1 MSHAVALGFSALA
14 LSSILALAA
23 LGFLV
28 LHQASGV
35 INFAHGDLI
44 TLGAYVAFWSV
55 SDLGI
60 AVVPSYLLAILTL
73 VVVGVVLERTAYAPL
88 RKRPHVVVLIATLAA
103 ALILRAAISLWQG
116 STPVRLDTPLSASS
130 VEILGATIS
139 AQRIL
144 IIVAAAITIAA
155 VALLVHRT
163 RFGRELRAV
172 AQDPEAASLCGVNTR
187 NVSLIAWG
195 LSGGLAA
202 LAAVLLAPLT
212 VLSLGFGFSVMLGAF
227 AAAVIGGF
235 GSIRGVCAGALL
247 IGFLEQF
254 VGGYVLKDFAPTL
267 PFIAMLVILAVRP
280 AGLFSTASE
289 RL

>member
-73 VVVGVVLERTAYAPL
+73 AIVGVVLERTAYAPL

-116 STPVRLDTPLSASS
+116 STPVRLESPLSGAS
-130 VEILGATIS
+130 VEMLGTTIS

-163 RFGRELRAV
+163 QFGRELRAV

-195 LSGGLAA
+195 LSGGLAG

-254 VGGYVLKDFAPTL
+254 VGGYVLKDFASTL
-267 PFIAMLVILAVRP
+267 PFVAMLIILAVRP